1 MQKFKRLEDLT
12 ITDDF
17 MFSQVM
23 KDEEICKEVVETILG
38 IKVGKIKFLTSQ
50 HEIEITPE
58 AKSITLDV
66 YLRDEEKIINVEL
79 QNGHRL
85 ELPKRCRYYQAVADI
100 DNTQPGD
107 IYSQMKDNYVIFICT
122 FDPFL
127 QGKAF
132 YRFENFC
139 LDCNPP
145 LPLRDGT
152 CKLFLNTTAEDLTLL
167 DPELKLF
174 YDYIRRGTADSTL
187 TGRIESS
194 INKLKENTEV
204 RRKYMTYTTRIAEA
218 KSEAFEDGFSAGEEH
233 GIAIGEKLGEERGI
247 TIGRNEGISLGIT
260 QGAYQKAV
268 ETAKSMKSE
277 NMSVSL
283 IAHFTGLSIE
293 EIEKL

>member
-194 INKLKENTEV
+194 INKLKANTEV

-218 KSEAFEDGFSAGEEH
+218 KSEAFEDGFSAGEEY
-233 GIAIGEKLGEERGI
+233 GFSL
-247 TIGRNEGISLGIT
+247 GRNEGISLGIT
-260 QGAYQKAV
+260 QGEHKKAV
-268 ETAKSMKSE
+268 ETAKKFLSMGFSIE
-277 NMSVSL
+277 QV
-283 IAHFTGLSIE
+283 ADGTGLSIE

>member
-1 MQKFKRLEDLT
+1 MKSRLLRKQKVSPWTYGEFVLRT
-12 ITDDF
+12 N
-17 MFSQVM
+17 
-23 KDEEICKEVVETILG
+23 EVFPG
-38 IKVGKIKFLTSQ
+38 GKNR
-50 HEIEITPE
+50 
-58 AKSITLDV
+58 AK
-66 YLRDEEKIINVEL
+66 YLCDEEKIINVEM
-79 QNGHRL
+79 QTGHKN
-85 ELPKRCRYYQAVADI
+85 ELAKRCRYYQAAADI

-132 YRFENFC
+132 YRFENIC
-139 LDCNPP
+139 MDCNPP

-152 CKLFLNTTAEDLTLL
+152 YKLFLNTTAEDLTLL

-174 YDYIRRGTADSTL
+174 YDYIRRGTADSAL

-218 KSEAFEDGFSAGEEH
+218 KSEAFEE
-233 GIAIGEKLGEERGI
+233 GIAIGEER
-247 TIGRNEGISLGIT
+247 GRNEGISLGIT
-260 QGAYQKAV
+260 QAKL
-268 ETAKSMKSE
+268 ETAKSMKAE
-277 NMSVSL
+277 KMSVSL
-283 IAHFTGLSIE
+283 IAHFTGLSVE

>member
-1 MQKFKRLEDLT
+1 MFKIKKWEELT

-23 KDEEICKEVVETILG
+23 KDEVICKEVVEMILCV
-38 IKVGKIKFLTSQ
+38 KVGKIKFLTSQ

-58 AKSITLDV
+58 AKSITMDV
-66 YLRDEEKIINVEL
+66 YLRDEEKIINVEM
-79 QNGHRL
+79 QTGHKN
-85 ELPKRCRYYQAVADI
+85 ELAKRCRYYQAAADI

-107 IYSQMKDNYVIFICT
+107 IYSKMKDNYVIFICT

-152 CKLFLNTTAEDLTLL
+152 YKLFLNTSAEDLTLL

-174 YDYIRRGTADSTL
+174 YDYIRRGTADSAL

-218 KSEAFEDGFSAGEEH
+218 KSEAFEE
-233 GIAIGEKLGEERGI
+233 GIAIGEER
-247 TIGRNEGISLGIT
+247 GRNEGISLGIT
-260 QGAYQKAV
+260 QAKL
-268 ETAKSMKSE
+268 ETAKKFLSMGL
-277 NMSVSL
+277 SVEQV
-283 IAHFTGLSIE
+283 ANGTGLSIE

>member
-1 MQKFKRLEDLT
+1 MFTIKKWEDLT

-23 KDEEICKEVVETILG
+23 KDEEICKEVVEIILG
-38 IKVGKIKFLTSQ
+38 IKVGKIEFLTSQ
-50 HEIEITPE
+50 HEIEINPE

-66 YLRDEEKIINVEL
+66 YLRDEKKVINVEL

-85 ELPKRCRYYQAVADI
+85 ELPKRSRFYQAAADI
-100 DNTQPGD
+100 DNTQPGGT
-107 IYSQMKDNYVIFICT
+107 YSQMKDNYVIFICT

-152 CKLFLNTTAEDLTLL
+152 CKLFLNTMADDLSLL

-174 YDYIRRGTADSTL
+174 YDYIRKGKTDGSLAKTID
-187 TGRIESS
+187 
-194 INKLKENTEV
+194 NKIAGIKENIEV
-204 RRKYMTYTTRIAEA
+204 RGKYMTYTTRIAEA

-233 GIAIGEKLGEERGI
+233 GIAIGEERGI
-247 TIGRNEGISLGIT
+247 TIGRSEGISLGIA
-260 QGAYQKAV
+260 QAKL
-268 ETAKSMKSE
+268 ETAKKFLSMGL
-277 NMSVSL
+277 SVEQV
-283 IAHFTGLSIE
+283 ANGTGLSVE